1 MYAHTIE
8 NARDPLAAQLALI
21 GQEQCGQIRA
31 TAICKGWSDPKLLHF
46 SQPAAEV
53 LLVRHAKNL
62 RVSRVARPR
71 SGGGGGNSMRHMR
84 SDTGGGPKGLPLI
97 GLSDPPFILLQ
108 HVSTMQPFQEVS
120 CHWDCHDCM
129 PQPTQ

>member
-31 TAICKGWSDPKLLHF
+31 TAICKVWSDPKLLHF

-71 SGGGGGNSMRHMR
+71 SGGGGATQCATC
-84 SDTGGGPKGLPLI
+84 DLT
-97 GLSDPPFILLQ
+97 Q
-108 HVSTMQPFQEVS
+108 VEVQK
-120 CHWDCHDCM
+120 DC
-129 PQPTQ
+129 P